1 MLWRI
6 GLMLTAGVLV
16 VVAAGCGGS
25 GGTSKPFTAQGTAPC
40 LKTKGFS
47 KVTTNPVKVGFIA
60 GFADYGG
67 VRGTAKN
74 PSNVLTIA
82 FAADDAAAVTSTKA
96 AFTQHAP
103 KKLRPHINDIMESEG
118 NAVLVW
124 TVTPT
129 QAQLDDVKGCLHS

>member
-1 MLWRI
+1 
-6 GLMLTAGVLV
+6 
-16 VVAAGCGGS
+16 
-25 GGTSKPFTAQGTAPC
+25 
-40 LKTKGFS
+40 
-47 KVTTNPVKVGFIA
+47 
-60 GFADYGG
+60 